1 VKVVADTLGVA
12 RSNLVEQLSGASK
25 RRGRYQRQGD
35 DELLAAIRQLTD
47 ARPTYGYR
55 RITALLNRARRA
67 SGVEP
72 INHKRVFRLMTQGQL
87 LLQPHVGHRPIRA
100 HEGSV
105 IALAS
110 NQRWSSDGLEIT
122 CWNGEVVRLVFA
134 IDTCDREIIAW
145 QASTG
150 GISGEMVRDLM
161 LTCVERRFDALR
173 ASHPVQWLADN
184 GSAYAAR
191 ETLEFAAALALVP
204 CFTPVR
210 SPESNGVSEAFV
222 KTLKRDY
229 ARIQPRPDALTVLQK
244 LPTWIDDYNENHP
257 HSGLRMRSPREFI
270 RSQSQSASCPV

>member
-1 VKVVADTLGVA
+1 VKAIADTLGVA
-12 RSNLVEQLSGASK
+12 RSNLVEQMAGTSK
-25 RRGRYQRQGD
+25 RRGRYDRQGD
-35 DELLAAIRQLTD
+35 AELLVAIRQLTD

-67 SGVEP
+67 SGAELV
-72 INHKRVFRLMTQGQL
+72 NHKRVYRLMAKGRL
-87 LLQPHVGHRPIRA
+87 LLQPHVGHRPVWA
-100 HEGSV
+100 HEGRV
-105 IALAS
+105 IAMAS
-110 NQRWSSDGLEIT
+110 NQRWSSDGLEIN

-161 LTCVERRFDALR
+161 LACVERRFGALR
-173 ASHPVQWLADN
+173 APHLVQWLADN
-184 GSAYAAR
+184 GSAYTAR
-191 ETLEFAAALALVP
+191 ETLDFAAALALSP

-210 SPESNGVSEAFV
+210 SPESNGISEAFV

-229 ARIQPRPDALTVLQK
+229 ARIQPRPDALTVLQQ
-244 LPTWIDDYNENHP
+244 LPAWINDYNENHP

-270 RSQSQSASCPV
+270 QSQSQPAPCPV